1 VGAGAAE
8 AGDGGG
14 EGPGAGDRRLDLPS
28 LSPYRLE
35 ARAVPRGRL
44 AGPPR
49 LSAGAVVP
57 LVLTHDVGTDV
68 PGSVRAWV
76 ARDVYDSETHSVGV
90 LPRGTV
96 VVGSQAARA
105 TVGDRRVLVVWRRLR
120 LPSGVVYELPELP
133 AGSADGTAG
142 VRAEV
147 DRHWWGRFGNAIAL
161 SLVGAGVQ
169 LSQPQERSAVQ
180 GFAPSEGQVV
190 AQQLGVELGRLSQEI
205 LRRGIDRPPTLTLSA
220 GQRLS
225 LLVSRDLVFPRVF
238 PGVFPELGVTMRR

>member
-1 VGAGAAE
+1 
-8 AGDGGG
+8 
-14 EGPGAGDRRLDLPS
+14 
-28 LSPYRLE
+28 
-35 ARAVPRGRL
+35 
-44 AGPPR
+44 
-49 LSAGAVVP
+49 
-57 LVLTHDVGTDV
+57 
-68 PGSVRAWV
+68 
-76 ARDVYDSETHSVGV
+76 
-90 LPRGTV
+90 
-96 VVGSQAARA
+96 
-105 TVGDRRVLVVWRRLR
+105 LR

-142 VRAEV
+142 VQAEV

-225 LLVSRDLVFPRVF
+225 LLVSRDLVFHGVF

>member
-1 VGAGAAE
+1 VGAGLGVAGSAE
-8 AGDGGG
+8 AP
-14 EGPGAGDRRLDLPS
+14 EGAGAGDRRLDLPS

-76 ARDVYDSETHSVGV
+76 ARDVYDSETHSVVV

-142 VRAEV
+142 VQAGV

-225 LLVSRDLVFPRVF
+225 LLVSRDLVFP
-238 PGVFPELGVTMRR
+238 GLEVTMRR